1 MTKTGL
7 QAAVRDANTR
17 ASSAMQKLGMI
28 LRAAKREK
36 EQSVS
41 GDNLNNPNQNH
52 GNLQQLLA
60 GKIKEKVET

>member
-36 EQSVS
+36 EQSAS

-52 GNLQQLLA
+52 GNLQ
-60 GKIKEKVET
+60 